1 MYIIYINMCV
11 YIRHTHFLL
20 HTHAQQQRIF
30 PHSFPRCIH
39 TYTYT
44 YTCIHRY
51 KYIIHIYMCVYI
63 RHTNTHS
70 HTHAHT
76 AAANIPALFSQVP
89 RPPPP
94 PLPPKAKFLK
104 SQIATKFAAQNHN
117 RADF

>member
-1 MYIIYINMCV
+1 
-11 YIRHTHFLL
+11 
-20 HTHAQQQRIF
+20 
-30 PHSFPRCIH
+30 
-39 TYTYT
+39 
-44 YTCIHRY
+44 
-51 KYIIHIYMCVYI
+51 MCVYI

-94 PLPPKAKFLK
+94 PLSPKAKFLK

>member
-1 MYIIYINMCV
+1 
-11 YIRHTHFLL
+11 
-20 HTHAQQQRIF
+20 
-30 PHSFPRCIH
+30 
-39 TYTYT
+39 
-44 YTCIHRY
+44 
-51 KYIIHIYMCVYI
+51 MCVYI

-94 PLPPKAKFLK
+94 PPPPKAKFLK
-104 SQIATKFAAQNHN
+104 IQIATKFAAENDN